1 MVGVKFAL
9 DKVQHKDEVVVDR
22 AARESTKLVNIY
34 VGADV
39 RPYPLD
45 QEPLQALA
53 KERGESQ
60 VP

>member
-1 MVGVKFAL
+1 MVSIKFSV
-9 DKVQHKDEVVVDR
+9 DEIQHEDEVVVDR
-22 AARESTKLVNIY
+22 ATREATKLVNIY